1 MLSFLVQHRYIDRTT
16 GIRTISLEIV
26 ESEAP
31 ALEAVLTR
39 SGWNPRGTDTMT
51 VIGTVPVSTFTE
63 EDTNIKHLAD
73 YYSERLW

>member
-31 ALEAVLTR
+31 APEAVLAR

-63 EDTNIKHLAD
+63 EDTAVQQLAE